1 MLGTSD
7 ITVDPFGER
16 GELSQIT
23 IADNQSGGRIAV
35 TNLSGDST
43 ANVVEIMVLNN
54 TLSGDL
60 GGIEI
65 NGGESGNN
73 IVMAEI
79 RGNTVQASSIA
90 INVRGGTLDG
100 GVGGDNNL
108 IDAMI
113 IDNLVTNADFR
124 AIAIQGGSGAGS
136 GSESDNIV
144 MNTIRNNTVQT
155 SSGGIRIEGG
165 ALGESNN
172 IVSATITENVIT
184 NSALSSIYLQSGA
197 SDAFDNTIM
206 AEVQSNRVDNAGDR
220 GMFMLAGSGASNNL
234 LDTLIADNTVTGSDR
249 EGILVAGGVVVGAS
263 GDSAQQNEAMGM
275 VVDNMVQ
282 NSGGTGIAVVAGLL
296 VVGTDVTGNVAR
308 EDLIGNTADGLTC
321 EDGLAGNTAECTL
334 QNNTDTTN
342 SSLSHPNRL
351 SAVQQSVSPVLTQ
364 LLTRQ
369 IERLEQKDAE
379 LRTRAAQIDDDR
391 LRQRLLGLCDKL
403 EALRDKL
410 AARRDGR
417 SPWEEHVSID

>member
-1 MLGTSD
+1 
-7 ITVDPFGER
+7 
-16 GELSQIT
+16 
-23 IADNQSGGRIAV
+23 
-35 TNLSGDST
+35 
-43 ANVVEIMVLNN
+43 
-54 TLSGDL
+54 
-60 GGIEI
+60 
-65 NGGESGNN
+65 
-73 IVMAEI
+73 MAEI

>member
-1 MLGTSD
+1 
-7 ITVDPFGER
+7 
-16 GELSQIT
+16 
-23 IADNQSGGRIAV
+23 
-35 TNLSGDST
+35 
-43 ANVVEIMVLNN
+43 
-54 TLSGDL
+54 
-60 GGIEI
+60 
-65 NGGESGNN
+65 
-73 IVMAEI
+73 
-79 RGNTVQASSIA
+79 
-90 INVRGGTLDG
+90 
-100 GVGGDNNL
+100 
-108 IDAMI
+108 
-113 IDNLVTNADFR
+113 
-124 AIAIQGGSGAGS
+124 
-136 GSESDNIV
+136 
-144 MNTIRNNTVQT
+144 
-155 SSGGIRIEGG
+155 
-165 ALGESNN
+165 
-172 IVSATITENVIT
+172 
-184 NSALSSIYLQSGA
+184 
-197 SDAFDNTIM
+197 
-206 AEVQSNRVDNAGDR
+206 
-220 GMFMLAGSGASNNL
+220 MFMLAGSGASNNL

-321 EDGLAGNTAECTL
+321 EDGPAGNTAECTL